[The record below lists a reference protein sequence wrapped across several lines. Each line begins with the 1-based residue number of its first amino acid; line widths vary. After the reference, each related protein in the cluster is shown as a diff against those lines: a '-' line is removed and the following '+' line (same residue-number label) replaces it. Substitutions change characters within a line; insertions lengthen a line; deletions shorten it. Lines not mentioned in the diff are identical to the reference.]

1 MVETRETDKRRKH
14 MVRQFKEMFMNKYI
28 DAVNDNIQIKMGRN
42 NRLTKTKVKG
52 SLMRNLT

>member
-14 MVRQFKEMFMNKYI
+14 MVRQFKEMFMSKYI

-42 NRLTKTKVKG
+42 NRLTKKKVKG